1 MLCDRSVWVSACLS
15 MHGFQKMV
23 NGIRWFF
30 LDFGAWKTWLT
41 FARGPHRRITVLC
54 SDWTSD
60 SPPLQKQLIGPMVP
74 SSASSSAKFSF
85 VLLRLDMH
93 VISVLFTYRIL
104 LLDGIVL
111 VEAHFTVL
119 HFAIWVKLVTVIAEK
134 KRDGIVSQRRW
145 GLLSPRSAGT
155 QSSECHAYGMLQS
168 KTCWM
173 TAKMYLH
180 SWEGYK
186 LLLGWRL

>member
-1 MLCDRSVWVSACLS
+1 
-15 MHGFQKMV
+15 
-23 NGIRWFF
+23 
-30 LDFGAWKTWLT
+30 
-41 FARGPHRRITVLC
+41 
-54 SDWTSD
+54 
-60 SPPLQKQLIGPMVP
+60 MVP

-134 KRDGIVSQRRW
+134 K
-145 GLLSPRSAGT
+145 AGRY
-155 QSSECHAYGMLQS
+155 SFA
-168 KTCWM
+168 
-173 TAKMYLH
+173 AV
-180 SWEGYK
+180 
-186 LLLGWRL
+186 LGAS